1 MLLKARIL
9 RLLQDEYIMNAF
21 VLYYE
26 NQPQIRE
33 HATKLDGRM

>member
-1 MLLKARIL
+1 
-9 RLLQDEYIMNAF
+9 MNAF